1 MEDQYPI
8 NLIFITKFIKKNQYL
23 ALSTKI
29 MKDQYFNNFNF
40 QSKIQ

>member
-8 NLIFITKFIKKNQYL
+8 NLIFITKFTKNQYL

-40 QSKIQ
+40 QSRIQ